1 MNLDDYIRKAFV
13 GYTDEE
19 IMKIIDATRDLVNMG
34 TIRGYERAKDIVER
48 SFSRERGE
56 KWKNYLLKN
65 K

>member
-48 SFSRERGE
+48 SFSSEGD
-56 KWKNYLLKN
+56 NAQ
-65 K
+65 